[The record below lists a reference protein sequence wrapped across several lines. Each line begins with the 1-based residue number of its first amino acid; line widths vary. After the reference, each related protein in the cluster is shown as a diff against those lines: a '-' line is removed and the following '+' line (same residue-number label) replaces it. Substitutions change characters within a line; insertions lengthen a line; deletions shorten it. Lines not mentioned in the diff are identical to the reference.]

1 MTDEIAPTRNLK
13 RKAGYA
19 AEPDAKCFTRRDKG
33 LIDLRGV
40 DVEMESLSVTA
51 TGSNS
56 NKTKVD

>member
-13 RKAGYA
+13 CKAGYA
-19 AEPDAKCFTRRDKG
+19 AEPDTKRFTLGDKG